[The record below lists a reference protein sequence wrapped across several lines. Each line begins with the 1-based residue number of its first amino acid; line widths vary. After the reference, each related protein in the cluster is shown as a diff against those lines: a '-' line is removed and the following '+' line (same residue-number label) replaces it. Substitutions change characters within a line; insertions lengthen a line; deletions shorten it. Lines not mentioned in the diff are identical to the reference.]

1 MTHKSSSKQE
11 PWDLTQFSQSPSASL
26 LYFPESHQW
35 SEVSSLSKVILVLGK
50 VRSHRAPNL
59 GSNRAESPGSFD
71 VSPSNFAWDVMHE
84 QACCCDEAA
93 NHQLPIAAAFWIIWI
108 VSAEECSSLTPNLM
122 QIHCST
128 CSVILIEMTT
138 QYTCSLYSL
147 YRPHWL
153 VQRSSHRSH
162 KHIPVQ
168 SSWLP
173 GYIDVMQTVLVILTM
188 AGLFLDRPGI

>member
-1 MTHKSSSKQE
+1 MRYAWAGALSWGS
-11 PWDLTQFSQSPSASL
+11 FQSPVTHSCGL
-26 LYFPESHQW
+26 LNHLNSFLGGY
-35 SEVSSLSKVILVLGK
+35 SSL
-50 VRSHRAPNL
+50 R
-59 GSNRAESPGSFD
+59 E
-71 VSPSNFAWDVMHE
+71 
-84 QACCCDEAA
+84 
-93 NHQLPIAAAFWIIWI
+93 
-108 VSAEECSSLTPNLM
+108 NLM

-128 CSVILIEMTT
+128 HSVILNVMAT

-173 GYIDVMQTVLVILTM
+173 GYIDVMQTVLIILTM
-188 AGLFLDRPGI
+188 AELLSRQTYYILIHFLSPPKYHDCPPIVALICLVTNSWTIEHLAKLKHQSFS